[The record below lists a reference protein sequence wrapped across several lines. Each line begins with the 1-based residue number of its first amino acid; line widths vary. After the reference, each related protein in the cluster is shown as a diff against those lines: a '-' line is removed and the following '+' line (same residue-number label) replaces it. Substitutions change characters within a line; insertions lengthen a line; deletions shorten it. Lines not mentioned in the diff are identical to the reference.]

1 MKKITGLLGMAATIL
16 CCNGCISEEAGMY
29 LLVGSYS
36 SSAENGIHVLSFDE
50 EKGESHLVS
59 GMNGIA
65 NPSFLVPAYN
75 GKRIY
80 SVSETDDETAS
91 LFAYSFN
98 SGNGSLQL
106 INKQPTN
113 GTAPC
118 HVWVDSFD
126 QLAITANYNGGS
138 ISIFPIATD
147 GSLQEAI
154 VEKYE
159 GGNPDSERQS
169 YPHLHYIYSSPSGE
183 YVYANDLGTDRIYKY
198 NVVTDNGKTH
208 LENGTPSYFQL
219 PAGEGPRHTTF
230 HPNGKYAYTIGE
242 LSGNVTVF
250 TLSPDGNL
258 DPIQTIAADTLSAAG
273 SADIHL
279 SPNGKFLY
287 ASNRLKGD
295 GIAIFSV
302 DNKSGLLTKVGY
314 QPTGIHPRNFV
325 ITPNGKYLLCAC
337 RDDNKIQIFRINAN
351 NGLLHD
357 TGKDI
362 KIEQPVCLKFI
373 LK

>member
-250 TLSPDGNL
+250 TLSPNGNL

-314 QPTGIHPRNFV
+314 QPTSIHPRNFA

>member
-16 CCNGCISEEAGMY
+16 CCNGCISEEAEMY

-98 SGNGSLQL
+98 SSNGSLQL

-126 QLAITANYNGGS
+126 QLAIPANYNGGS

-169 YPHLHYIYSSPSGE
+169 CPHLHYIYSSPSGE

-208 LENGTPSYFQL
+208 LEKGTPSCFQL

-314 QPTGIHPRNFV
+314 QPTCIHPRNFA

>member
-16 CCNGCISEEAGMY
+16 CCNGCISEEAEMY

-169 YPHLHYIYSSPSGE
+169 CPHLHYIYSSPSGE

-208 LENGTPSYFQL
+208 LEKGTPSCFQL

-314 QPTGIHPRNFV
+314 QPTSIHPRNFA

>member
-169 YPHLHYIYSSPSGE
+169 CPHLHYIYSSPSGE

>member
-126 QLAITANYNGGS
+126 LLAITANYNGGS

-169 YPHLHYIYSSPSGE
+169 CPHLHYIYSSPSGE

-198 NVVTDNGKTH
+198 NVVTDNEKTH
-208 LENGTPSYFQL
+208 LEKGTPSYFQL

-314 QPTGIHPRNFV
+314 QPTSIHPRNFA

>member
-16 CCNGCISEEAGMY
+16 CCNGCISEEAEMY

-98 SGNGSLQL
+98 SSNGSLQL

-169 YPHLHYIYSSPSGE
+169 CPHLHYIYSSPSGE

-208 LENGTPSYFQL
+208 LEKGTPSCFQL

-314 QPTGIHPRNFV
+314 QPTCIHPRNFA

>member
-1 MKKITGLLGMAATIL
+1 MKKITGLRGMAATIL

-169 YPHLHYIYSSPSGE
+169 CPHLHYI
-183 YVYANDLGTDRIYKY
+183 
-198 NVVTDNGKTH
+198 
-208 LENGTPSYFQL
+208 
-219 PAGEGPRHTTF
+219 
-230 HPNGKYAYTIGE
+230 
-242 LSGNVTVF
+242 
-250 TLSPDGNL
+250 
-258 DPIQTIAADTLSAAG
+258 
-273 SADIHL
+273 
-279 SPNGKFLY
+279 
-287 ASNRLKGD
+287 
-295 GIAIFSV
+295 
-302 DNKSGLLTKVGY
+302 
-314 QPTGIHPRNFV
+314 
-325 ITPNGKYLLCAC
+325 
-337 RDDNKIQIFRINAN
+337 
-351 NGLLHD
+351 
-357 TGKDI
+357 
-362 KIEQPVCLKFI
+362 
-373 LK
+373 

>member
-16 CCNGCISEEAGMY
+16 CCNGCISEEARMY

-59 GMNGIA
+59 GMNGIT

-154 VEKYE
+154 VEKHE

-169 YPHLHYIYSSPSGE
+169 CPHLHYIYSSPSGE

-208 LENGTPSYFQL
+208 LEKGTPSYFQL
-219 PAGEGPRHTTF
+219 PTGEDPRHTTF

-302 DNKSGLLTKVGY
+302 NNKSGLLTKVGY
-314 QPTGIHPRNFV
+314 QPTSIHPRNFA

>member
-169 YPHLHYIYSSPSGE
+169 CPHLHYIYSSPSGE

-198 NVVTDNGKTH
+198 NVVTDNEKTH
-208 LENGTPSYFQL
+208 LGKGTPRYFQL

-314 QPTGIHPRNFV
+314 QPTGIHPRNFA

>member
-169 YPHLHYIYSSPSGE
+169 CPHLHYIYSSPSGE

-208 LENGTPSYFQL
+208 LEKGTPSCFQL

-314 QPTGIHPRNFV
+314 QPTCIHPRNFA

>member
-16 CCNGCISEEAGMY
+16 CCNGRISEEAGMY

-250 TLSPDGNL
+250 TLSPNGNL

-314 QPTGIHPRNFV
+314 QPTSIHPRNFA

>member
-169 YPHLHYIYSSPSGE
+169 CPHLHYIYSSPSGE

-258 DPIQTIAADTLSAAG
+258 APIQTIAADTLSAAG

>member
-113 GTAPC
+113 GAAPC

-169 YPHLHYIYSSPSGE
+169 CPHLHYIYSSPSGE

-198 NVVTDNGKTH
+198 NVVTDNEKTH
-208 LENGTPSYFQL
+208 LGKGTPSYFQL

-287 ASNRLKGD
+287 VSNRLKGD

-314 QPTGIHPRNFV
+314 QPTGIHPRNFA